1 MRQKCGLSHLTATPQ
16 KNLSPFYLADL
27 DAYAGSWHYSM
38 SKRIPEVQREKHM
51 VEELPPPDPCH
62 IQLSFCE
69 TSLIVALLLLAAAP
83 TAQRSLQEDS
93 VARVLSLGLTLLLSR
108 ATEARGHFL
117 QPWHWNILTTTVIIT
132 GASFLKLDK
141 AWKALYSEALKLW
154 CDSWLQS
161 DNKGQTWA
169 LQLILQT
176 TGVTPDH

>member
-1 MRQKCGLSHLTATPQ
+1 
-16 KNLSPFYLADL
+16 
-27 DAYAGSWHYSM
+27 M

-117 QPWHWNILTTTVIIT
+117 QPWH
-132 GASFLKLDK
+132 
-141 AWKALYSEALKLW
+141 
-154 CDSWLQS
+154 
-161 DNKGQTWA
+161 
-169 LQLILQT
+169 
-176 TGVTPDH
+176 